1 MTLSPANIIEIKKGI
16 VTSQIDGET
25 VMMSLENS
33 EYYGLNSTAS
43 RIFALVEKPISIQI
57 ICNQLISEYNIDFD
71 TCYLQVINI
80 LEDFNKKGLI
90 EIK

>member
-1 MTLSPANIIEIKKGI
+1 MTIALNNIIESKKDL
-16 VTSQIDGET
+16 VSSQIDGET

-43 RIFALVEKPISIQI
+43 RIWSLINQPISVQV
-57 ICNQLISEYNIDFD
+57 ICTQLITEYNIDFN
-71 TCYLQVINI
+71 TCYSQTINI

-90 EIK
+90 EII